1 MKPKINKRRTARAL
15 LYGVIYYYHYYCC
28 CILHVSAYIG
38 HHQVY
43 PNTEK
48 F

>member
-1 MKPKINKRRTARAL
+1 MKPKINKRRTARAF
-15 LYGVIYYYHYYCC
+15 LYVVIYYYYYYT
-28 CILHVSAYIG
+28 LHVSAYIV

-43 PNTEK
+43 PNTENLK